1 MEGLLSVRPE
11 GLVLTEES
19 STSAFGG
26 AADDDVCANGHNRL
40 VGVIAE
46 RAFVGNLVDY
56 WVAVGRD
63 TVLRVQGAP
72 GVAFTIGDR
81 VAVTFAPQNAWTVPA
96 EGR

>member
-1 MEGLLSVRPE
+1 
-11 GLVLTEES
+11 
-19 STSAFGG
+19 
-26 AADDDVCANGHNRL
+26 
-40 VGVIAE
+40 VIAE
-46 RAFVGNLVDY
+46 RAFVGSLVDY

-63 TVLRVQGAP
+63 TVLRVQGSP